1 MSEARI
7 LVVDDTPQNIKVLD
21 AMLTPRGYD
30 VVQAESGEEALAK
43 IESERPD
50 LVLLDIV
57 MPGID
62 GWEMLRRIHE
72 RHGPV
77 RVIMFSGHV
86 DDRSA
91 ADAAS
96 AGAQGFLGK
105 PFDPHD
111 LIEQTKQLLPT

>member
-1 MSEARI
+1 VSDERI
-7 LVVDDTPQNIKVLD
+7 LVVDDHPPNIKLLG
-21 AMLTPRGYD
+21 AILEPRGYT
-30 VVQAESGEEALAK
+30 VLPAASGADALALVAD
-43 IESERPD
+43 ERPD

-77 RVIMFSGHV
+77 RVIMFSGQV
-86 DDRSA
+86 DERSA